1 MDEHIRASDADRDR
15 VTTRLQEHFAAGR
28 ITRDELDERV
38 AAVLR
43 AKTFGELRP
52 ALADLPEPV
61 PAPRAAVAQRAGRPW
76 PARRHHPRL
85 APVFLLLL
93 LTAVLVAS
101 GGWLALALLKVV
113 LIFWLVLMLAGVLVA
128 GRIRRRLRRGMEAGY
143 GPPWHQSL
151 RHWQHHQ
158 HWDQSPRHG
167 QRWL

>member
-15 VTTRLQEHFAAGR
+15 VTARLQEHYAAGR

-38 AAVLR
+38 AAVLH

-61 PAPRAAVAQRAGRPW
+61 PAPAAAPPAAPARRAGPPW
-76 PARRHHPRL
+76 PARRHRPRL
-85 APVFLLLL
+85 MPVFLLLL
-93 LTAVLVAS
+93 LTAVLVSS

-128 GRIRRRLRRGMEAGY
+128 GRIRRRTRRGMNAGY
-143 GPPWHQSL
+143 GPPWH
-151 RHWQHHQ
+151 RHHQ
-158 HWDQSPRHG
+158 RWHHEHWHHE
-167 QRWL
+167 RWL